1 MMKKFGIFLVFVLG
15 IIGFQS
21 CEDSKTY
28 AELKEEEREAIQR
41 FIEVEGIKVIDED
54 TYTEQDS
61 VTNLANNEFV
71 FFDESGV
78 YMQII
83 ERGKGEK
90 LQEGRHATER
100 KGVHRHPYGSP
111 EEGDEIAEGK
121 TEVDHQVTED
131 AEFRA
136 VDDTAAQLTLR
147 VLQPVYHHLV
157 TLQRLDEHAVLDGFL
172 QRALYLTVP
181 VTYHTGEVA
190 HLSDIDLAHGE
201 KDGENGNGDDGQQP
215 VHGEEIEEG
224 TDKHR
229 QHAEG

>member
-41 FIEVEGIKVIDED
+41 FIEEENIKVIDED

-61 VTNLANNEFV
+61 VTNVANNEFV

-90 LQEGRHATER
+90 LQEGRHEILARYLET
-100 KGVHRHPYGSP
+100 KIN
-111 EEGDEIAEGK
+111 EEGKRDTLSYNTDSYWYPHPDVFMLTK
-121 TEVDHQVTED
+121 TKSGYSAAFDGDAAMVEVHNSSSVP
-131 AEFRA
+131 
-136 VDDTAAQLTLR
+136 AAWLIPFNHLR
-147 VLQPVYHHLV
+147 VGREISARSKI
-157 TLQRLDEHAVLDGFL
+157 RLIVPHSQGTSSASSAV
-172 QRALYLTVP
+172 APCYYEI
-181 VTYHTGEVA
+181 TYQ
-190 HLSDIDLAHGE
+190 LS
-201 KDGENGNGDDGQQP
+201 
-215 VHGEEIEEG
+215 
-224 TDKHR
+224 R
-229 QHAEG
+229 